1 MGPMDRDE
9 ALRIAVAHFTEGGTT
24 NAGWTVTGPTTQD
37 VITPEGPRPSLV
49 FRFRPPNGDA
59 YTRRSS
65 PLSVAVDVET
75 GQADM
80 LR

>member
-1 MGPMDRDE
+1 MDRDE
-9 ALRIAVAHFTEGGTT
+9 ALRIAVAHFTEHGTT
-24 NAGWTVTGPTTQD
+24 NAGWTVTGPTAQD
-37 VITPEGPRPSLV
+37 VATPAGPRPSLV

-75 GQADM
+75 GRADT